1 MNETIKLRDEIKE
14 KDEKIKNLIKGLLK
28 YDKGEK
34 ITVEEIGE
42 MKELVKYIGD
52 IEELNNTINQLK
64 DDNFAVKR
72 ELKDTLNRKS
82 AADIKNL

>member
-1 MNETIKLRDEIKE
+1 
-14 KDEKIKNLIKGLLK
+14 
-28 YDKGEK
+28 
-34 ITVEEIGE
+34 